1 MIEQGEAL
9 EIKGLGGV
17 ERARGKRPG
26 PGDDPPGVGDGA
38 KKAKKKIT
46 SGALQEARQIIWTH
60 RKRLGLGLALMVIN
74 RLAGLV
80 LPASSKYFMDEVIGK
95 GRWELLPTMAMI
107 AAAATL
113 VDAATSFANSQVLG
127 VAAQRAI
134 TDMRKDVEAHVMRLP
149 VRYFDSTKT
158 GVLISRIMTDSDG
171 IRNLVGTGL
180 VQLTGSILTAVMALS
195 ILFYL
200 NWRLTALTI
209 LVLGAFGVGMA
220 TAFKRLRPL
229 FRERG
234 QINAEV
240 TGRLAESLG
249 GVRIVKA
256 YTAEKREELVF
267 ARGAHRIFRNV
278 AKSLT
283 GVSAVGAFSG
293 LVVGAIGVVIILVG
307 GDSIRQG
314 TMTIGDL
321 FMYVSMIALLT
332 MPVIQLA
339 NIGTQLTEAFA
350 GLDRIREIRQMATE
364 DQEDAGRAALQD
376 IRGEVEFDNVSFEY
390 NAGAPVLKHVS
401 FRAPAGSTTALVGSS
416 GSGKSTLIS
425 LAMAFNRPKEGRVL
439 VDGHDLT
446 TVKLRDF
453 RSHLGVVLQDNFL
466 FDGTIADNIAFAR
479 PHADREEIVAVSHI
493 AHCDEFIRGFEKGY
507 DTIVG
512 ERGVRLSGGQ
522 RQRVAIARAIL
533 ANPRILILDEAT
545 SSLDSES
552 EALIQ
557 DGLKSLR
564 QGRTTFVIAHRL
576 STIRSA
582 DQILVLEHG
591 EIVER
596 GTHPQLLASGGRYRQ
611 LYDKQYRFEKDQ
623 FINPGED
630 FTPEPEPVLPAG
642 GARAPRGL

>member
-1 MIEQGEAL
+1 ML
-9 EIKGLGGV
+9 
-17 ERARGKRPG
+17 
-26 PGDDPPGVGDGA
+26 
-38 KKAKKKIT
+38 
-46 SGALQEARQIIWTH
+46 
-60 RKRLGLGLALMVIN
+60 IN

-80 LPASSKYFMDEVIGK
+80 LPTTTKYLMDDVITQGH
-95 GRWELLPTMAMI
+95 WDLLPKLAF
-107 AAAATL
+107 AAGGATL
-113 VDAATSFANSQVLG
+113 VDAAAAFANSQVLG

-134 TDMRKDVEAHVMRLP
+134 TEMRKDVEGHVMRLP
-149 VRYFDSTKT
+149 IRYFDSTKT
-158 GVLISRIMTDSDG
+158 GILISRIMTDAEG

-180 VQLTGSILTAVMALS
+180 VQLTGSILTAIIALGV
-195 ILFYL
+195 LLYL
-200 NWRLTALTI
+200 NWKLTLVTMVI
-209 LVLGAFGVGMA
+209 LGTFGGVMT

-249 GVRIVKA
+249 GVRIVKS

-267 ARGAHRIFRNV
+267 AKGAHRLFRNV

-283 GVSAVGAFSG
+283 GVSATTAFSS
-293 LVVGAIGVVIILVG
+293 LVIGATGIAMMLVG
-307 GDSIRQG
+307 GNSIRTG
-314 TMTIGDL
+314 AMTIGDL
-321 FMYVSMIALLT
+321 VMYLSFTAMMT

-339 NIGTQLTEAFA
+339 SIGTQLTEAFA
-350 GLDRIREIRQMATE
+350 GLDRIREIRRMSTE
-364 DQEDAGRAALQD
+364 DQEDADRRALPEISGDVQFED
-376 IRGEVEFDNVSFEY
+376 VTFEY
-390 NAGAPVLKHVS
+390 NDGVPVLKGVS
-401 FRAPAGSTTALVGSS
+401 FDAPAGSTTALVGSS

-425 LAMAFNRPKEGRVL
+425 LVMAFNRPKTGRVI

-446 TVKLRDF
+446 TIKLRDF

-466 FDGTIADNIAFAR
+466 FDGTIAENIAYAR
-479 PHADREEIVAVSHI
+479 PHASREEIVAVSRI
-493 AHCDEFIRGFEKGY
+493 AHCDEFINEFEKGY

-533 ANPRILILDEAT
+533 ANPRLLILDEAT

-552 EALIQ
+552 EAMIQ
-557 DGLKSLR
+557 DGLRSLR
-564 QGRTTFVIAHRL
+564 HGRTTFVIAHRL
-576 STIRSA
+576 STIQSA

-596 GTHPQLLASGGRYRQ
+596 GTHEELLARNGRYRQ
-611 LYDKQYRFEKDQ
+611 LYDKQYRFERDR

-630 FTPEPEPVLPAG
+630 FTPEPEKVVAA
-642 GARAPRGL
+642 ARASTAL